1 MTKYRTWFLLICC
14 IQLLLKH
21 GTGFS
26 YVMQQCSFYGYLFI
40 KSYMFSHNLG
50 YISNILK
57 MLIQTDGSIFIAF
70 S

>member
-1 MTKYRTWFLLICC
+1 MAKYRTRFLLTCC

-21 GTGFS
+21 RTGFS

-40 KSYMFSHNLG
+40 KSYMFSHNTS

-57 MLIQTDGSIFIAF
+57 MLIQTDVSILFAF
-70 S
+70 C